1 MPPAQPELPAQ
12 PVQPAI
18 TVVMAAHDAEG
29 FITAAIHSA
38 LDQEQ
43 AAVSVIVADDASR
56 DGTARTVADIAARDG
71 RVSLV
76 RCPVNLGPGGARN
89 LAFAAAEGDWI
100 AVLDSD
106 DSFQPGRLARMHAH
120 AQQQGADIVIDDF
133 ISVDAAGQTLP
144 GPGLTARQPAGFL
157 DLADWLR
164 LNDMARA
171 QLSFGYAKPLLSRRF
186 LSSHGLR
193 YNESLRNGE
202 DFHLI
207 LEALA
212 AGARLYFTG
221 EPGYRYTRRAGS
233 ISRRAQDSHMRA
245 LLAADSALTARLSPA
260 QQAAAARPL
269 AARRRNLQNLITTED
284 ILAALKGRRP
294 GAALARLARH
304 PGALLRVAGH
314 LAEALHKR
322 IAARG

>member
-1 MPPAQPELPAQ
+1 MPHAQPELPR
-12 PVQPAI
+12 I
-18 TVVMAAHDAEG
+18 TVAIAAHETDAC
-29 FITAAIHSA
+29 ITAAVQSA
-38 LDQEQ
+38 LAQDR

-56 DGTARTVADIAARDG
+56 DGTAGTVARIAAHDG

-76 RCPVNLGPGGARN
+76 RSPVNLGPGGARN
-89 LAFAAAEGDWI
+89 LAFAAAEDDWI

-106 DSFQPGRLARMHAH
+106 DSFRPGRLARMHAH
-120 AQQQGADIVIDDF
+120 AQQQDADIVIDDF

-144 GPGLTARQPAGFL
+144 GPGLAARHPAGVL
-157 DLADWLR
+157 DMADWLR

-186 LSSHGLR
+186 LLKNGLR

-221 EPGYRYTRRAGS
+221 EAGYSYTRRAGS
-233 ISRRAQDSHMRA
+233 VSRRAQGSHMRA
-245 LLAADSALTARLSPA
+245 LLAADKAVAARLSAQQQGATARL
-260 QQAAAARPL
+260 L
-269 AARRRNLQNLITTED
+269 AVRRRNLQNLITTEEV
-284 ILAALKGRRP
+284 LAELKAMRP
-294 GAALARLARH
+294 SAAAARLARH
-304 PGALLRVAGH
+304 PGALGRVAGH
-314 LAEALHKR
+314 LAEALRKR
-322 IAARG
+322 IGARA

>member
-1 MPPAQPELPAQ
+1 MPHALPEP
-12 PVQPAI
+12 PGI
-18 TVVMAAHDAEG
+18 TVAIAAHNAEAS
-29 FITAAIHSA
+29 ITAAVQSA
-38 LDQEQ
+38 LAQDH
-43 AAVSVIVADDASR
+43 ARVSVVVTDDASR
-56 DGTARTVADIAARDG
+56 DDTAEIVARLTARDE
-71 RVSLV
+71 RVSLL
-76 RCPVNLGPGGARN
+76 RSPVNLGPGGARN
-89 LAFAAAEGDWI
+89 LAFVAAEDDWI

-106 DSFQPGRLARMHAH
+106 DSFLPGRLAQMHAH
-120 AQQQGADIVIDDF
+120 AQEQNADIVIDDF

-171 QLSFGYAKPLLSRRF
+171 QLSFGYAKPLLSRHF
-186 LSSHGLR
+186 LSRHGLR

-269 AARRRNLQNLITTED
+269 AVRRRNLQNLITTED
-284 ILAALKGRRP
+284 ILAALKARRP
-294 GAALARLARH
+294 GAALARLACH

>member
-1 MPPAQPELPAQ
+1 MPHAQPELPR
-12 PVQPAI
+12 I
-18 TVVMAAHDAEG
+18 TVAIAAHDADAC
-29 FITAAIHSA
+29 ITAAVQSA
-38 LDQEQ
+38 LAQDQ

-56 DGTARTVADIAARDG
+56 DGTAGTVARIAANDR

-76 RCPVNLGPGGARN
+76 RSPVNLGPGGARN
-89 LAFAAAEGDWI
+89 LAFAAAEDDWI

-106 DSFQPGRLARMHAH
+106 DSFRPGRLARMHAH
-120 AQQQGADIVIDDF
+120 AQQQDADIVIDDF

-144 GPGLTARQPAGFL
+144 GPGLAVQRPAGVL

-186 LSSHGLR
+186 LLQNGLR

-221 EPGYRYTRRAGS
+221 ETGYRYTRRAGS
-233 ISRRAQDSHMRA
+233 VSRRAQGDHMRA
-245 LLAADSALTARLSPA
+245 LLAADKAVAARFSPA
-260 QQAAAARPL
+260 QHAAAARPL
-269 AARRRNLQNLITTED
+269 AARRRNLQNLITTEEV
-284 ILAALKGRRP
+284 LANLKARHP
-294 GAALARLARH
+294 GAAAARLARH
-304 PGALLRVAGH
+304 PGALGRVTGH
-314 LAEALHKR
+314 LAEALRKR
-322 IAARG
+322 IGARG